1 MRNFRGRYL
10 AEEAQSAL
18 TSLRISAKAILTACL
33 KIRREVFL
41 CPQFVFGR
49 QVSRATRKEDWPDS
63 PTVNEI
69 EGMEKTAMRNRIV
82 RKLAFG
88 LFALCAIVGSMVLS
102 GCDFG
107 NNTPPVSLT
116 FRESLLKGYVLQLH
130 NRSSNRVVAHV
141 YVKNER
147 LNQARNV
154 SVSIAPNA
162 MEELGVL
169 EMDWTFMPSEN
180 GSVSVDGFSQKL
192 HFKIKDGGY
201 DVW

>member
-1 MRNFRGRYL
+1 MASPRVR
-10 AEEAQSAL
+10 
-18 TSLRISAKAILTACL
+18 LRA
-33 KIRREVFL
+33 
-41 CPQFVFGR
+41 
-49 QVSRATRKEDWPDS
+49 ATRNENKPDS
-63 PTVNEI
+63 PTVNGI
-69 EGMEKTAMRNRIV
+69 EGMEKTVMRNRIV

-88 LFALCAIVGSMVLS
+88 LIALSAIVGSIVVS
-102 GCDFG
+102 GCDLG

-147 LNQARNV
+147 LNQSRNV

-169 EMDWTFMPSEN
+169 EMDWTFMPGEN
-180 GSVSVDGFSQKL
+180 GSVSADGFSQKM
-192 HFKIKDGGY
+192 HFKINDGGY
-201 DVW
+201 EVW